1 MEAGVAH
8 LSYLLPCAT
17 LLVLRADGV
26 VLAGPR
32 GAHGR
37 AALDDVAPARRVRV
51 QVDVATVDLKG
62 FEFPAFS

>member
-1 MEAGVAH
+1 MKAGIEH
-8 LSYLLPCAT
+8 LLPGAA
-17 LLVLRADGV
+17 LLVLCADGV
-26 VLAGPR
+26 VLAWPR